1 MVSHAGLPEIE
12 LVIITKLN
20 PSSSLRQSLSRRRVA
35 VHYRE
40 LCPGTDRIDTIKEVS
55 LSTR

>member
-1 MVSHAGLPEIE
+1 MSHAGLPDIE
-12 LVIITKLN
+12 LVIITKLK
-20 PSSSLRQSLSRRRVA
+20 PSSSLGQSISRRRVA

-40 LCPGTDRIDTIKEVS
+40 LCPGKDRIVTKKEVS